1 MKKRWI
7 VMVLFVALLCGCS
20 AKSEAQKNK
29 TTEKQEKNIIIDTD
43 YFTLT
48 VPESWRGLF
57 EYEIYPDSESYA
69 YTVNLY
75 ETNSHQEMMG
85 GFLFGIS
92 LYEED
97 EDISYLPSYET
108 IGLLEAKGQT
118 YQVIVEYPTDVQF
131 SDDTAANYRKLSK
144 DMDDVIASLKVK
156 EGCTLF
162 KDV

>member
-1 MKKRWI
+1 MKKRWLI
-7 VMVLFVALLCGCS
+7 MVLLVALLCGCS
-20 AKSEAQKNK
+20 TKSDTQKDD
-29 TTEKQEKNIIIDTD
+29 TTETQEKNIIINTD

-57 EYEIYPDSESYA
+57 EYEVYPDSESYA

-75 ETNSHQEMMG
+75 EIDSHQEMMG

-131 SDDTAANYRKLSK
+131 SDDTAENYQKLSK
-144 DMDDVIASLKVK
+144 DMDDVIASLEVK
-156 EGCTLF
+156 EGYTLSQ
-162 KDV
+162 DV